1 MKPRKVPMRKCVGC
15 NQMFEKKSLL
25 RIVRSNGGE
34 VSVDVT
40 GKKNGRGAYL
50 CQNKQC
56 LEQAFKKR
64 AIERALEISLDDEL
78 KNLIRSQMP
87 DE

>member
-25 RIVRSNGGE
+25 RIVRSNKGE

>member
-1 MKPRKVPMRKCVGC
+1 
-15 NQMFEKKSLL
+15 MFEKKSLL
-25 RIVRSNGGE
+25 RIVRSNEGE

>member
-25 RIVRSNGGE
+25 RIVRNNEGQ
-34 VSVDVT
+34 VFVDVT
-40 GKKNGRGAYL
+40 GKQNGRGAYL
-50 CQNKQC
+50 CHNRDC

-64 AIERALEISLDDEL
+64 AIERALEISLSDDL
-78 KNLIRSQMP
+78 KDTIRGQMP
-87 DE
+87 DG

>member
-1 MKPRKVPMRKCVGC
+1 VKPRKVPMRKCVGC

-25 RIVRSNGGE
+25 RIVRSNEGE

>member
-25 RIVRSNGGE
+25 RIVRSNEGE

-50 CQNKQC
+50 CQNTQC

>member
-25 RIVRSNGGE
+25 RIVRNNEGE
-34 VSVDVT
+34 VFVDVT

-50 CQNKQC
+50 CQNNQC
-56 LEQAFKKR
+56 LELAFKRK

-78 KNLIRSQMP
+78 KTQIRSQMP
-87 DE
+87 DG

>member
-15 NQMFEKKSLL
+15 NEMFEKKSLL
-25 RIVRSNGGE
+25 RIVRNNEGE
-34 VSVDVT
+34 VFVDVT

-50 CQNKQC
+50 CRNKEC
-56 LEQAFKKR
+56 LELAFKKR
-64 AIERALEISLDDEL
+64 AIERALEITIDDEL
-78 KNLIRSQMP
+78 KAQIRSQMP

>member
-25 RIVRSNGGE
+25 RIVRSNEGE